1 MGTTVRK
8 NRTHR
13 RRGNV
18 KSRRMTNN
26 RNSVRQK
33 KGGFIGL
40 IFALGIITYGSLKM
54 TKKIMKYYDKIEG
67 QIKKEFKDDADAILE
82 ACKSIVEKT
91 SIEGV
96 ETDTDMK
103 KREIRMMYYI
113 LEAKDSGN
121 MEAPEGK
128 DEVKHLIEDL
138 QKLNDK
144 ITIKDLKLEAIKED
158 FEPKPRYQRTLGK
171 VKKSIMSKLSKL
183 SSKSTTS
190 PKDEKSEDKNP
201 EDEKSE
207 DEKPEDD
214 SSSSSLDGD
223 GDDGL

>member
-18 KSRRMTNN
+18 RSRRMTNN
-26 RNSVRQK
+26 RNHLRQQ

-40 IFALGIITYGSLKM
+40 IFVLGIATYGSLKA
-54 TKKIMKYYDKIEG
+54 TKKIMKYYDKIEK
-67 QIKKEFKDDADAILE
+67 QIEKEFGEDAQAILD

-96 ETDTDMK
+96 ETETDMK

-121 MEAPEGK
+121 MEAPEEK
-128 DEVKHLIEDL
+128 DEVQYLIEDL

-144 ITIKDLKLEAIKED
+144 ITISDLKLDAIKEG

-171 VKKSIMSKLSKL
+171 IKKSIMSNLSKL
-183 SSKSTTS
+183 SKKSKNKS
-190 PKDEKSEDKNP
+190 PNDENDGDDENPRDDKNP
-201 EDEKSE
+201 GA
-207 DEKPEDD
+207 
-214 SSSSSLDGD
+214 SSSSPSSGD
-223 GDDGL
+223 GL